1 MIRLFRVFIPTS
13 LLGLF
18 LSEVAL
24 TAICFLVGYALT
36 GYDTYF
42 YLFYE
47 EGFEKTGLAVL
58 TVILAAYYV
67 DLYGDVR
74 ITSRIR
80 LFQSFCLVFGIA
92 FLLQALI
99 GYLARPWML
108 SRWQMMLGSGLAL
121 MILPGWRIAYAQI
134 APKLP
139 GRQRVLLL
147 GQHPLLSVLSER
159 MAEKPEFGMSVI
171 GHLSEHELGVSDP
184 RLGPRLG
191 IPSDVRAV
199 CEAEKPDL
207 IIVGLEERRG
217 RLPVYE
223 LLDLR
228 LAGIR
233 IEDMAT
239 AHEYVMSRIS
249 VETLRPSHLL
259 FSHELGP
266 NPFNVQLQRLYSL
279 AIAIIG
285 TILTLPL
292 MLIVAVLVKL
302 TSPGP
307 ALFRQ
312 RRVGL
317 NGRIFELYKF
327 RSMRADAEKATGAV
341 WAVKNDPRIT
351 PIGKY
356 LRKLRL
362 DELPQFFNVLR
373 GDMAICGPRPERP
386 EFVKTLSE
394 QIPFYSQRHSVLPGI
409 TGWAQIN
416 HKYGD
421 TFEDTVTKLE
431 YDLYYLKNLS
441 PWLDAYIIFATA
453 KVMLLSRGAQ

>member
-24 TAICFLVGYALT
+24 TAICFVIGYALT
-36 GYDTYF
+36 GFDVYF
-42 YLFYE
+42 YLMFE
-47 EGFEKTGLAVL
+47 EGLEKTAMAVL
-58 TVILAAYYV
+58 SVILAAYFV

-108 SRWQMMLGSGLAL
+108 SRWQMMLGSGMAL
-121 MILPGWRIAYAQI
+121 MILPAWRIAYAQI

-139 GRQRVLLL
+139 GRQRVLFL
-147 GQHPLLSVLSER
+147 GQHPLLCTLAER
-159 MAEKPEFGMSVI
+159 MRENPEFGMTLV
-171 GHLSEHELGVSDP
+171 GHLTEHPGEPADP
-184 RLGPRLG
+184 RLGPVLG
-191 IPSDVRAV
+191 EPVEVRAV
-199 CEAEKPDL
+199 CEREKPDL
-207 IIVGLEERRG
+207 VIVGLEERRG

-228 LAGIR
+228 LGGIR
-233 IEDMAT
+233 MEDMAT
-239 AHEYVMSRIS
+239 AYEYLMSRIS
-249 VETLRPSHLL
+249 VATLRPSHLL

-279 AIAIIG
+279 AIAVVG
-285 TILTLPL
+285 TLLTLPI
-292 MLIVAVLVKL
+292 MLVVAALVKI

-317 NGRIFELYKF
+317 NGKIFEVYKF

-386 EFVKTLSE
+386 EFVKNLSE
-394 QIPFYSQRHSVLPGI
+394 QIPFYAQRHSVLPGI

-421 TFEDTVTKLE
+421 TMQDTVIKLE

-441 PWLDAYIIFATA
+441 PWLDAYIMFATA